1 MNWCRETL
9 GSMDRGQIQARS
21 REAKVVL
28 SRRVRGLWLYAIICS
43 LWGARGDIRTCCL
56 RDARTKKR
64 KTRVRTNKR
73 KQESRRAVI
82 GEDWSMFTQILD
94 PAGNP
99 FLTWLIA

>member
-1 MNWCRETL
+1 MSEDAFFFDHELVLRDAWL
-9 GSMDRGQIQARS
+9 YGSGATPGSIPGS
-21 REAKVVL
+21 ESVL

-43 LWGARGDIRTCCL
+43 LWGVRGDVRTCRL

-82 GEDWSMFTQILD
+82 GRTGRCLRRFWI
-94 PAGNP
+94 P
-99 FLTWLIA
+99 